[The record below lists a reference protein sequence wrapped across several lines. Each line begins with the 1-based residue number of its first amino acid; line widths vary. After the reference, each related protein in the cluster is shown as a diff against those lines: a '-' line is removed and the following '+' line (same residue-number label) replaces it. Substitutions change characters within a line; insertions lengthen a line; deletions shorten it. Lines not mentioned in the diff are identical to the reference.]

1 LNEPQGKLKLDQ
13 GFKSVLR
20 GFRKAIRA
28 AFEISKLGKGKH
40 HWTEEKWMEK
50 AEKFLTE
57 ELKFKSVTI
66 FEVAATV
73 LLLYHSFGP
82 SELKG
87 SNKFFLDILKD
98 EGIK

>member
-1 LNEPQGKLKLDQ
+1 
-13 GFKSVLR
+13 
-20 GFRKAIRA
+20 
-28 AFEISKLGKGKH
+28 
-40 HWTEEKWMEK
+40 MEK

-82 SELKG
+82 SELKE